1 MTQKKL
7 KVKEI
12 VHDHMSM
19 GIETN
24 WEQAND
30 LWEVMD
36 AGWNFVGVLF
46 MVRNYSYTGLAMMRA
61 LHECRFFCAVAK
73 PRLQRTLIEGF
84 FNECFR

>member
-1 MTQKKL
+1 
-7 KVKEI
+7 
-12 VHDHMSM
+12 
-19 GIETN
+19 
-24 WEQAND
+24 
-30 LWEVMD
+30 MD